1 MDLLNAYTHQ
11 ELLDKIGVIVLIL
24 DGDGRVCAA
33 NRALCDLVGYEED
46 ELKGL
51 TWIETFILPDDR
63 AELGKLFDRIIQGNL
78 ELASYYE
85 NPIVTRQGRIH
96 IIGWHN
102 TLLKDNEGH
111 NIGILST
118 GEDITS
124 RVEAEQKIRESEYRY
139 RRFVDHV
146 PDALV
151 IHDHTGQILD
161 VNRQACRLFNYTR
174 AELLSLNIKDIDRD
188 ISEAEIAGIPAQ
200 LAREPG
206 VALIMQRNLYRRD
219 GSLLPAEVKVVLFEE
234 GDASLYIAVVRDI
247 SERLFQQRRLQDNRD
262 LLRVIIDSIPDIICI
277 KDGMGR
283 WLLANTYNLE
293 LFNLTE
299 VEYRGKTDK
308 ELANYTDPIFRE
320 TFLSCE
326 HSDKKAWMNG
336 KPSRQEEYIPADDGK
351 PRVFDVYKIPLFHQD
366 GSKKAMVTI
375 GHDITDQKKVEEKYR
390 QLFEQ
395 SPLSYLSSDLN
406 GTIQAVNRSVTE
418 TFGYTPDDLIGH
430 NLAEFMTLDSREQF
444 QKNYPQFLKTG
455 DFSGTDYEVY
465 RFDGSIATIQ
475 VTSTIIRD
483 EAGMPVSVQSIV
495 LDVTRQRKIE
505 AQVRESEARYRLLF
519 ERAPVG
525 IIHYDMNL
533 HVTACNENYLHLMDT
548 PREIVMEYDIR
559 DLRDKRVIPVL
570 EAALRGEEAHWE
582 GEYQMTLRE
591 GSVYLSL
598 RTAPLVDGQGNI
610 QGGIAIVVDLSEQK
624 RAETEKSR
632 FMSAIEQASET
643 IVITDTKGVIEYVNP
658 AFEAMTGYTAL
669 EAYGQ
674 NPRILKSGQHDKQ
687 FYRDLWHTITKGQVW
702 KGHIV
707 NRKKD
712 GTLFEED
719 VTISPVR
726 NPEGKIT
733 NYVAVKRD
741 VTREVALEKQL
752 NQAMKMEAI
761 GTLAG
766 GIAHDFNNILSA
778 VLGYAEMVDI
788 QLDENDPAREDVAQI
803 ITAGHRATD
812 LIRQILTFSRQEEEE
827 LRPVKLQFILKE
839 ALKLLRSSLPSSI
852 ELYQEIDSS
861 CGSVMADPTSIHQV
875 LINLCTNA
883 KQAMEGSRGKL
894 TVRLVE
900 QGITDKGKRFP
911 VHVEQDRWV
920 ALIVSDTGCGMDA
933 QVKERIF
940 DPFFTTKK
948 KGQGTG
954 LGLSVVHGIVKSH
967 GGEIVVESKPGRG
980 TTFHVFFPLVKTEE
994 QPAEYDSHLEVTG
1007 GTERI
1012 VLVDDEPLL
1021 VDLMERSL
1029 SLLGYRVDSFTDSF
1043 AALSWIKEHAEK
1055 IDLVIT
1061 DMTMP
1066 GITGAELAK
1075 SVLARNPG
1083 MPIILC
1089 TGYSEVM
1096 DADKAKELGIR
1107 SFVVKPVDNRELAC
1121 TIREVLDA
1129 S

>member
-1 MDLLNAYTHQ
+1 VLVGSARP
-11 ELLDKIGVIVLIL
+11 IG
-24 DGDGRVCAA
+24 A
-33 NRALCDLVGYEED
+33 NRALCDLVGYADD
-46 ELKGL
+46 EILGL
-51 TWIETFILPDDR
+51 SWIETFILPEDQDEIG
-63 AELGKLFDRIIQGNL
+63 ALFDRIIRGEL
-78 ELASYYE
+78 ELAAYYE

-118 GEDITS
+118 GEDITL
-124 RVEAEQKIRESEYRY
+124 RVAAERKIRESEYRY

-151 IHDHTGQILD
+151 IHDNKGQILD
-161 VNRQACRLFNYTR
+161 VNRQACKTLKYSR
-174 AELLSLNIKDIDRD
+174 AEFLALNIKDIDRD
-188 ISEAEIAGIPAQ
+188 MSEEEMVTIPAR
-200 LAREPG
+200 LAWEPG
-206 VALIMQRNLYRRD
+206 VPLILQRNLYRRD
-219 GSLLPAEVKVVLFEE
+219 GSLLPAEVNVVLFEE

-247 SERLFQQRRLQDNRD
+247 SERLNQQRRLQDNRD

-277 KDGMGR
+277 KDGKGR

-293 LFNLTE
+293 LFHLTD
-299 VEYRGKTDK
+299 VEYRGKTDR
-308 ELANYTDPIFRE
+308 ELADYTDPIYRE
-320 TFLSCE
+320 SFLACE
-326 HSDKKAWMNG
+326 QSDTTAWTKG
-336 KPSRQEEYIPADDGK
+336 KPIRQEEHIPIRGGET
-351 PRVFDVYKIPLFHQD
+351 RVFDVYKIPLFHQN
-366 GSKKAMVTI
+366 GSRKAMVVI

-418 TFGYTPDDLIGH
+418 TFGYTPDNLIGH
-430 NLAEFMTLDSREQF
+430 NLTEFMTPESRESF
-444 QKNYPQFLKTG
+444 EKNYPRFVKTG
-455 DFSGTDYEVY
+455 DFSGTDYQVY
-465 RFDGSIATIQ
+465 RADGSIATIQ

-483 EAGMPVSVQSIV
+483 EVGRPVSVQSII

-533 HVTACNENYLHLMDT
+533 HVTACNENYLRLMNT
-548 PREIVMEYDIR
+548 PRDIVMDFDIR
-559 DLRDKRVIPVL
+559 KLRDTRVIPVM
-570 EAALRGEEAHWE
+570 EAALQGEEAHWE
-582 GEYQMTLRE
+582 GKYQLTMRE
-591 GSVYLSL
+591 DSVYLSL

-643 IVITDTKGVIEYVNP
+643 IVITDTKGSIEYVNP
-658 AFEAMTGYTAL
+658 AFEAMTGYSAQ

-674 NPRILKSGQHDKQ
+674 NPRILKSDQHDAQ
-687 FYRDLWHTITKGQVW
+687 FYRDLWRTLREGRVW

-707 NRKKD
+707 NKKKD

-726 NPEGKIT
+726 NQEGKIT

-778 VLGYAEMVDI
+778 VLGYAEMVEL
-788 QLDENDPAREDVAQI
+788 QLDEDDPARNDVAQI

-827 LRPVKLQFILKE
+827 LRPVKLQFIIKE

-852 ELYQEIDSS
+852 ELHQDIDSN
-861 CGSVMADPTSIHQV
+861 CGSVLADPTRIHQV

-883 KQAMEGSRGKL
+883 KQAMEGSQGRL
-894 TVRLVE
+894 IVRLVE
-900 QGITDKGKRFP
+900 QGTLDKEELFP
-911 VHVEQDRWV
+911 VNVEQEQWV

-933 QVKERIF
+933 QIRERIF

-967 GGEIVVESKPGRG
+967 GGEIVVESEPGKG
-980 TTFHVFFPLVKTEE
+980 STFYVFFPQVKTEE
-994 QPAEYDSHLEVTG
+994 HSVEYDNAIEVSG

-1029 SLLGYRVDSFTDSF
+1029 SLLGYRVDSFIDSF
-1043 AALSWIKEHAEK
+1043 AAQEWIKKHGES

-1066 GITGAELAK
+1066 GLTGAELAEF
-1075 SVLARNPG
+1075 VLACYPE

-1107 SFVVKPVDNRELAC
+1107 SFVVKPVDNREMAC